1 MLRHIKQNDKC
12 QKGGGDRMKG
22 GEGINQR
29 TFVHNPGHEQQY
41 GDWLGVGRVWGWA
54 EVGQGRKSWT
64 NCNSI
69 SNKKKIKKFL

>member
-41 GDWLGVGRVWGWA
+41 GDWLEEERGWVWV
-54 EVGQGRKSWT
+54 EVRKGRKSGN

-69 SNKKKIKKFL
+69 NINFFK